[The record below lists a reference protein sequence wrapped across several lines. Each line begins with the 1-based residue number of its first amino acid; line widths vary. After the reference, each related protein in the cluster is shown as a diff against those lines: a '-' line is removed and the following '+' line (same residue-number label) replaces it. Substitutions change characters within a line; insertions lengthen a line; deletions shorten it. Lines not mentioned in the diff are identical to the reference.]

1 MTLAWTKKTINKDVV
16 FTNQNFAG
24 LYLAVG
30 QNLGC
35 LTVNMFD
42 LGNNRPEIAAQ
53 KWRSQLDLFVNDH
66 EQQLAALAWGL
77 QQEWADEKEVLGID
91 LKPEPHFIA
100 CSQASLEKL
109 NRNTRGQLQ
118 EILGIVD
125 NYARET
131 EVVIVA
137 IGEGQVK
144 LINFQPNTS
153 PPDSFA
159 ANGDIDQLIATL
171 ETALAKYIQ

>member
-1 MTLAWTKKTINKDVV
+1 
-16 FTNQNFAG
+16 
-24 LYLAVG
+24 
-30 QNLGC
+30 
-35 LTVNMFD
+35 MFD
-42 LGNNRPEIAAQ
+42 LSNNRPEIAEQ
-53 KWRSQLDLFVNDH
+53 KWRSQLDIFVNDC

-77 QQEWADEKEVLGID
+77 QREWADTKEVLGID
-91 LKPEPHFIA
+91 LKPEPHFVA

-109 NRNTRGQLQ
+109 NQNTRGQLQ

-125 NYARET
+125 NYDQET
-131 EVVIVA
+131 EVVIVV

-144 LINFQPNTS
+144 LINFQPNIS

-159 ANGDIDQLIATL
+159 ATDGDIDKLIATL